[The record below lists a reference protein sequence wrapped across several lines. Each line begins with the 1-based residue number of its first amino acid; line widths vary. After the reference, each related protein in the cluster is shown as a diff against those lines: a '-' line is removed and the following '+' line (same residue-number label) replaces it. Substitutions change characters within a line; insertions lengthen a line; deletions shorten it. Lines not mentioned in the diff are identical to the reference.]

1 MLSKTNS
8 NELEDIKTP
17 LFGQWVL
24 KRLPFEAI
32 AYGSLTV
39 QIGNSQQRYEGQHE
53 GLHAEI
59 RILKPLKFFWLLITQ
74 GELGFAKAYAK
85 HFIETPN
92 LHHLLH
98 FGAMNEEA
106 LSHVLLGKN
115 WFYNNY
121 LKRHLD
127 NHNSV
132 ENSKEN
138 ISAHY
143 DLGNSFYKLWLDRT
157 MTYSSALFKQSSEDL
172 ASAQLN
178 KYHRILDE
186 LDVKPNQH
194 ILEIGCGWG
203 GFAEEAAKRNAEV
216 TGITLSREQLDF
228 AKNRLKQLNLDHKT
242 QFSLTDY
249 RHQTGKFDHIVSIE
263 MFEAVGQEYWESY
276 FSQLKALLA
285 DQGKAVL
292 QIITIDDAY
301 TEKYQQG
308 VDFIQ
313 TYIFPGGL
321 LPSKTQLLELADRYG
336 FKITSNFS
344 FGLDYAETLH
354 RWRQEFD
361 QKIPQVEQLGFDNK
375 FQRIWHYYLD
385 YCRVG
390 FETQRTDVIQ
400 LTLEHS
406 HAKN

>member
-1 MLSKTNS
+1 MLTKTTS
-8 NELEDIKTP
+8 SDLDELKTP

-24 KRLPFEAI
+24 NRLPFDAI

-39 QIGNSQQRYEGQHE
+39 QIGANQQRYEGQHD

-59 RILKPLKFFWLLITQ
+59 RILKPLKFLWLLVTQ
-74 GELGFAKAYAK
+74 GELGFAKAYSK

-98 FGAMNEEA
+98 FGAMNEQA
-106 LSHVLLGKN
+106 LSQVLLGKN
-115 WFYNNY
+115 WFYSKY

-143 DLGNSFYKLWLDRT
+143 DLGNQFYQLWLDST
-157 MTYSSALFKQSSEDL
+157 MTYSSALFKQPNEDL
-172 ASAQLN
+172 ATAQLN
-178 KYHRILDE
+178 KYHRILNE
-186 LDVKPNQH
+186 LDVKPQQH

-203 GFAEEAAKRNAEV
+203 GFAEEAAKRDAEV
-216 TGITLSREQLDF
+216 TGITLSREQLEF
-228 AKNRLKQLNLDHKT
+228 AKNRMKQHGLDHKT

-249 RHQTGKFDHIVSIE
+249 RHQTGQFDHIVSIE
-263 MFEAVGQEYWESY
+263 MFEAVGQEYWDSY

-285 DQGKAVL
+285 TQGKAVL
-292 QIITIDDAY
+292 QIITIDEAY
-301 TEKYQQG
+301 AEKYQQG

-321 LPSKTQLLELADRYG
+321 LPSKTQLVELADRYG
-336 FKITSNFS
+336 FKITNNFS

-361 QKIPQVEQLGFDNK
+361 LKLEQVEQLGFDDK

-400 LTLEHS
+400 LTLEH
-406 HAKN
+406 K

>member
-1 MLSKTNS
+1 MLSKTTS
-8 NELEDIKTP
+8 AELDDIKTP

-39 QIGNSQQRYEGQHE
+39 QIGNSQQRYQGQHE

-59 RILKPLKFFWLLITQ
+59 RILKPLKFFWLLVTQ
-74 GELGFAKAYAK
+74 GELGFAKAYSK

-98 FGAMNEEA
+98 FGAMNEVA

-115 WFYNNY
+115 WFYNKY

-143 DLGNSFYKLWLDRT
+143 DLGNSFYKLWLDDT
-157 MTYSSALFKQSSEDL
+157 MTYSSALFKQPNEDL

-203 GFAEEAAKRNAEV
+203 GFAEEAAKRDAEI

-242 QFSLTDY
+242 QLSLTDY
-249 RHQTGKFDHIVSIE
+249 RHQTGQFDHIVSIE
-263 MFEAVGQEYWESY
+263 MFEAVGQEYWDSY

-285 DQGKAVL
+285 EQGKAVL
-292 QIITIDDAY
+292 QIITIDD
-301 TEKYQQG
+301 
-308 VDFIQ
+308 
-313 TYIFPGGL
+313 
-321 LPSKTQLLELADRYG
+321 S
-336 FKITSNFS
+336 
-344 FGLDYAETLH
+344 LH
-354 RWRQEFD
+354 RKISTRCRFHSNLHFPWR
-361 QKIPQVEQLGFDNK
+361 P
-375 FQRIWHYYLD
+375 
-385 YCRVG
+385 
-390 FETQRTDVIQ
+390 TTIQ
-400 LTLEHS
+400 NAIS
-406 HAKN
+406 